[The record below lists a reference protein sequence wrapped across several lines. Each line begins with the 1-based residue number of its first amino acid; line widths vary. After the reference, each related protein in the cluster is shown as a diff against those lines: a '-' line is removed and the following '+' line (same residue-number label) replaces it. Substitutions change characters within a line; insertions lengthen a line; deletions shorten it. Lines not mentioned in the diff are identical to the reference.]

1 MGSGKVF
8 ICGGVESMTRV
19 NTGFDSLPY
28 PYDGKDNP
36 NVYFSMGTT
45 AENVAEKFQ
54 ITREAQDRFALK
66 SQEKALKAQNENKF
80 NEEIINFKIDQN
92 HMLIRID

>member
-1 MGSGKVF
+1 
-8 ICGGVESMTRV
+8 MTRV

-45 AENVAEKFQ
+45 AENVAKKFN
-54 ITREAQDRFALK
+54 ISRADQDDFALN
-66 SQEKALKAQNENKF
+66 SQKKTENC
-80 NEEIINFKIDQN
+80 N
-92 HMLIRID
+92 